1 MHLFQKSWSF
11 FSKMAFKGS
20 TEGVYDVI
28 ISKYLIIDKICVE
41 HYQKYLLAVY
51 LVKFG
56 MVSSTLVSTTII

>member
-1 MHLFQKSWSF
+1 
-11 FSKMAFKGS
+11 MAFKGS